1 MSSSGS
7 ATAAYEYAGI
17 PTSSTENPQSN
28 GAQYTI
34 SPIVDSAY
42 TYSDAVDGSFEVGST
57 YIGGQ
62 PYYGELAGTD
72 GQAFVTDLYFFD
84 HEQTVIYSNVALTT
98 GPDAIY
104 TLDTSGDFTPCFRR
118 GTLIR
123 TADGDIPVESLREGD
138 LVILANGTE
147 VPIIWLGHRKV
158 NCARHRN
165 PAAIWPILVREG
177 AFAEGVPARD
187 LYVSP
192 GHAFFINGVLMQAEK
207 LVNGATILQVET
219 ETVEYWH
226 VELENHAII
235 LAENLPA
242 ESYLDQGNRT
252 GFANG
257 GAFVEAHPDFQ
268 PKHWAETCAPLVF
281 EGPDM
286 EAAKTSLLAR
296 AAALGH
302 EKTDDADL
310 HVMADGK
317 RIDMIELGDSR
328 QAFLLPAGAKAIS
341 LNSRTFIPAHVN
353 PKSGDKRALGIRV
366 RRLQLDGVDIAMDDE
381 AAFVI
386 GWHNYET
393 QPGKPGARWTTGQT
407 PIPANTRLIVIEHA
421 GRGLYWADREQH
433 QENVVALF
441 A

>member
-1 MSSSGS
+1 MSGS
-7 ATAAYEYAGI
+7 GEVTYEYSAVGGSEAGQLVI
-17 PTSSTENPQSN
+17 SGRLEP
-28 GAQYTI
+28 AQGDSFTYTYQGDV
-34 SPIVDSAY
+34 PFDSA
-42 TYSDAVDGSFEVGST
+42 T
-57 YIGGQ
+57 
-62 PYYGELAGTD
+62 TD
-72 GQAFVTDLYFFD
+72 QAFVAKFNSFD
-84 HEQTVIYSNVALTT
+84 AYTIYSNVPLTVGAT
-98 GPDAIY
+98 Y
-104 TLDTSGDFTPCFRR
+104 TLNTMADYNPCFRR

-123 TADGDIPVESLREGD
+123 TAAGDIPVESLREGD

-281 EGPDM
+281 EGPAM

-296 AAALGH
+296 AVELGH
-302 EKTDDADL
+302 EKTNDADL

-317 RIDMIELGDSR
+317 RIDPIELGESR
-328 QAFLLPAGAKAIS
+328 QAFLLPAGAQTIS
-341 LNSRTFIPAHVN
+341 LNSRSFIPAHVN
-353 PKSGDKRALGIRV
+353 PKSGDKRALGIRA

-381 AAFVI
+381 AAFAT
-386 GWHNYET
+386 GWHKHESRD
-393 QPGKPGARWTTGQT
+393 GKPGARWTAGPT
-407 PIPANTRLIVIEHA
+407 PMPANTRLIMIEHA
-421 GRGLYWADREQH
+421 GQGFYWTGREEH
-433 QENVVALF
+433 QDNVVALF